1 MGGSSQDAS
10 DRLLH
15 DAGTGYS
22 PAHLLNLD
30 LRGTVKA
37 NIIALRKEIAER
49 RNQALEADM
58 NNHDLLD
65 KIKEAMDDKQAE
77 VEALGHRVAQ
87 AEEELEKLREITNTQ
102 KSQSDAQIERMEKEL
117 GRMRS
122 GLGESVQLMVQREMA
137 VNIEYEQLQLRAN
150 ALREELHTEIERML
164 DDIVRFKLH
173 VQKSL
178 EEYEQFIADEVERSC
193 EEQDMLAEDE
203 DEEMAE
209 EA

>member
-1 MGGSSQDAS
+1 VYT
-10 DRLLH
+10 R
-15 DAGTGYS
+15 
-22 PAHLLNLD
+22 
-30 LRGTVKA
+30 
-37 NIIALRKEIAER
+37 
-49 RNQALEADM
+49 
-58 NNHDLLD
+58 
-65 KIKEAMDDKQAE
+65 
-77 VEALGHRVAQ
+77 
-87 AEEELEKLREITNTQ
+87 
-102 KSQSDAQIERMEKEL
+102 
-117 GRMRS
+117 
-122 GLGESVQLMVQREMA
+122 
-137 VNIEYEQLQLRAN
+137 YEQLQLRAN